1 MPNRVEILKQKFTN
15 SVGLP
20 FAELLPESTIAE
32 ALQAEKIKY
41 RNRLFNPIVTLWAF
55 LAQVLDPDKS
65 CSNAV
70 SQVIAWFAGAGS
82 EIPSSDTG
90 GYCKARA
97 RLPEKLIL
105 RLLGKTA
112 EGLEEKARGQQLWC
126 GRHVKILDGSSV
138 SMPDTQANQA
148 AYPQHS
154 NQAPGC
160 GFPIAKIL
168 VMFSLVTG
176 AAITVLVDALNS
188 SDVTL
193 ARQMYF
199 TLKPGDVALADRAFG
214 TYVDL
219 VLVQAQHADAVFRKH
234 QSRKSDF
241 RRGKKLGI
249 ADHIVTWHKPK
260 CCPKDMSAEEFG
272 HLPDCVSVREVHF
285 LIRQKGFRTK
295 EIIVVTTLLDA
306 KIYTRT
312 QLAKLYQL
320 RWEVEVDLRH
330 VKTTLGM
337 DQLRGKTPQMVRK
350 EIYVH
355 LMAYNLLRTLMW
367 EAGITNGVSPLR
379 LSLQGTR
386 QHLHNFMPE
395 LIHAGVTKR
404 TKLYQTLLQVIV
416 QQPVPERPGRV
427 EPRVRKR
434 RPKPFPL
441 MKQPRSVLK
450 RQLAG

>member
-1 MPNRVEILKQKFTN
+1 MPNRVEILKQKLTT

-20 FAELLPESTIAE
+20 FRDLLPESSIIE
-32 ALQAEKIKY
+32 ALDAEQITY

-55 LAQVLDPDKS
+55 LSQVLDPDKS
-65 CSNAV
+65 CSNTV
-70 SQVIAWFAGAGS
+70 SRVIAWLTSAGAD
-82 EIPSSDTG
+82 IPSSDTG

-97 RLPEKLIL
+97 RLSEKLL
-105 RLLGKTA
+105 QRLFGQTA
-112 EGLEEKARGQQLWC
+112 EELEAQATRESLWC
-126 GRHVKILDGSSV
+126 GRHVKIIDGSTV
-138 SMPDTQANQA
+138 SMPDTPANQT

-154 NQAPGC
+154 NQASGC

-176 AAITVLVDALNS
+176 AAMGVLIDVLNT

-193 ARQMYF
+193 ARRMYS
-199 TLKPGDVALADRAFG
+199 TLKPADVALADRAFG

-219 VLVQAQHADAVFRKH
+219 VLVQSQQADAVFRKH
-234 QSRKSDF
+234 QSRHSDF

-249 ADHIVTWHKPK
+249 ADHLVTWHKPTRR
-260 CCPKDMSAEEFG
+260 PQGMSVEEFAQI
-272 HLPDCVSVREVHF
+272 PDYLQIREVHF

-306 KIYTRT
+306 KIYTRAK
-312 QLAKLYQL
+312 LAKLYQL

-337 DQLRGKTPQMVRK
+337 NELRGKTPQMVRK
-350 EIYVH
+350 EIYAH

-367 EAGITNGVSPLR
+367 EAGLTEGVSSLR

-386 QHLHNFMPE
+386 QHLKNFMPE
-395 LIHAGVTKR
+395 LIQAGARKR
-404 TKLYQTLLQVIV
+404 KKLYRTLLEVIA
-416 QQPVPERPGRV
+416 QQPVPERPGRS

-434 RPKPFPL
+434 RPKAFPL
-441 MKQPRSVLK
+441 MKEPRSVLK
-450 RQLAG
+450 RQLAA